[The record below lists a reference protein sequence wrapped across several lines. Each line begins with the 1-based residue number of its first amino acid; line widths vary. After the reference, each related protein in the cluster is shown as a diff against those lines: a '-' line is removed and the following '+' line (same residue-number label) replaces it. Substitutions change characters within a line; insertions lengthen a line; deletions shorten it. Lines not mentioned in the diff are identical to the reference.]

1 MAWASTRPSSTT
13 VSLLR
18 NLHTH
23 TWRCGHAEGD
33 AAEYAAVAAAAG
45 CRLLGFSEHTVLPDS
60 RWPEWRM
67 AAGQLDGY
75 CAAVGSVVGVHP
87 GLDIALGMECDWLP
101 EHAVWYQD
109 ELLGRRGCD
118 YLIGAVHVLELPGGW
133 TGAFTGVGRGQGLRC
148 YTRLIEAA
156 CRSGLFAFIAH
167 PDVFAADGREWD
179 AEDAACARDIAAVA
193 VATGT
198 PLELNAYGLR
208 KAPVAGRAGYPWP
221 PFWAEVARQAVTVVV
236 NSDAHRPQD
245 VVHGDVELF
254 QLRDGLGLREA
265 ALPKIAQLAER
276 RRLGACRR

>member
-1 MAWASTRPSSTT
+1 MAPAPTWPSST
-13 VSLLR
+13 VVPLLR

-33 AAEYAAVAAAAG
+33 AADYAAVAAAAG
-45 CRLLGFSEHTVLPDS
+45 CRLLGFSEHTSLPEP

-67 AAGQLDGY
+67 AAEQLDGY
-75 CAAVGSVVGVHP
+75 CAAVAGVVGLHP

-101 EHAVWYQD
+101 EHAAWYQD

-148 YTRLIEAA
+148 YTSLIEAA

-167 PDVFAADGREWD
+167 PDVFAADGRTWD
-179 AEDAACARDIAAVA
+179 AEDAACARDLAAVA

-208 KAPVAGRAGYPWP
+208 KATVAGRAGYPWP
-221 PFWAEVARQAVTVVV
+221 PFWAEVAHQPVTVVL

-245 VVHGDVELF
+245 VVHGEAELSK
-254 QLRDGLGLREA
+254 LRDGLGLREA
-265 ALPKIAQLAER
+265 ALSGIAHLAER
-276 RRLGACRR
+276 RRLAMGRC